1 MPSRRVRTIAVNGSG
16 RDFVVGDVHGCFRTL
31 ARALAEVQFDAA
43 RDRLFGVG
51 DLVNRGPHSHEAVD
65 WLEQRFTAV
74 TLGNHDRAALSWF
87 EEKLRG
93 SHATDHDWKDAL
105 DPRDYHRWR
114 DALSQMPL
122 ALTVETP
129 YGPVGVIHAEAPD
142 RDWGGTVARL
152 EAGSETDI
160 DDALLGFEEYTPAI
174 RRMKSRPVKGLRALV
189 SGHFVVEEVEVTCNR
204 WNLDTGAGFQNRNR
218 LSLLEI
224 NARELKVLTLDVRE
238 TPKAV
243 SRN

>member
-1 MPSRRVRTIAVNGSG
+1 MVTSRVRTIPGNPRG

-31 ARALAEVQFDAA
+31 ARALEALQFDTAH
-43 RDRLFGVG
+43 DRLFGVG
-51 DLVNRGPHSHEAVD
+51 DLVNRGPHSMEAVD
-65 WLEQRFTAV
+65 WLEGRFTAV

-87 EEKLRG
+87 EGRLRG
-93 SHATDHDWKDAL
+93 SRAADDDWKDAL
-105 DPRDYHRWR
+105 DPREYRRWHA
-114 DALSQMPL
+114 ALSQMPL

-142 RDWGGTVARL
+142 PDWSQTLARL

-174 RRMKSRPVKGLRALV
+174 RRMKSRPVEGLRALV
-189 SGHFVVEEVEVTCNR
+189 SGHFVVEEVEVAANR
-204 WNLDTGAGFQNRNR
+204 WNLDTGAGFKNRNR

-224 NARELKVLTLDVRE
+224 NARELKPLTFGVRE
-238 TPKAV
+238 
-243 SRN
+243 SS